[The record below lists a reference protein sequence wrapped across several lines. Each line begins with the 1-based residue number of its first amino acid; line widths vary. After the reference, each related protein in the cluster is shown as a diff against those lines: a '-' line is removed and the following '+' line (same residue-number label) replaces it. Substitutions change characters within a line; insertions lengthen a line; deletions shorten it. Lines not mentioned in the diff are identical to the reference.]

1 MRVYVP
7 RYFILVSPNNVMPN
21 ATPVLFT
28 YIQEKDYTN
37 GVYTAYSA
45 DEGMQEYCT
54 RWLQK
59 RYYPV
64 PEFVNRFGYM
74 SVDFGKIRD
83 DDHLEELFNKVG
95 IVNRETSK

>member
-1 MRVYVP
+1 MP
-7 RYFILVSPNNVMPN
+7 RYFILVSPNEVMPN

-45 DEGMQEYCT
+45 DEEVQKEYS

-59 RYYPV
+59 TYYIV
-64 PEFVNRFGYM
+64 PRFVNRFGYM
-74 SVDFGKIRD
+74 SVDFGEIRD

>member
-1 MRVYVP
+1 MP

-21 ATPVLFT
+21 ETPVLFT

-45 DEGMQEYCT
+45 DEEVQKEYS

-59 RYYPV
+59 TYYIV
-64 PEFVNRFGYM
+64 PRFVNRFGYM
-74 SVDFGKIRD
+74 SVDFGEIRD

-95 IVNRETSK
+95 IVNSETSK